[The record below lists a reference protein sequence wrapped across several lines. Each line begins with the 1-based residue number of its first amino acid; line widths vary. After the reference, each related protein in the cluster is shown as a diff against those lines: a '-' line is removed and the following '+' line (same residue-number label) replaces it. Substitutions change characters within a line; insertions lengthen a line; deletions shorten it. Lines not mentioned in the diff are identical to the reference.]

1 MREVTLLNPFK
12 KDFDLMKKRGKN
24 PKKFEEVLHL
34 LKSSAPLPVKYRDHK
49 LTGDFTG
56 WRDLHIEPDWVL
68 IYKISGNEIICAA
81 TGTHADLF
89 G

>member
-12 KDFDLMKKRGKN
+12 KDFKNMIKRGKN
-24 PKKFEEVLHL
+24 PQKFEKVLSL
-34 LKSSAPLPVKYRDHK
+34 LKTSSPLPEKYRDHK
-49 LTGDFTG
+49 LTGSFKD

-68 IYKISGNEIICAA
+68 IYKIDGNEIICAA

-89 G
+89 